1 VAWLGR
7 VRLTRYAD
15 RPSAGW
21 HHAWAYAVRHS
32 SGCVEYKADCFVN
45 QVEIYNGYNIRAFES
60 SPGKWTAEIRKVD
73 GSPIQI
79 LAPGLEDDALDC
91 LTTDPETVT
100 AEAAI
105 ELAKQA
111 VDGLG

>member
-1 VAWLGR
+1 V
-7 VRLTRYAD
+7 D
-15 RPSAGW
+15 R
-21 HHAWAYAVRHS
+21 
-32 SGCVEYKADCFVN
+32 
-45 QVEIYNGYNIRAFES
+45 VEIYKGFNIRVFES

-73 GSPIQI
+73 GSLIQI
-79 LAPGLEDDALDC
+79 LPPGLEDDAMDS

-111 VDGLG
+111 IDGIGSG